1 MAIGRLGKTG
11 GNARR
16 IAIIG
21 GGFSGAAVAAALLRQ
36 GPRCPHIVLIE
47 QEKRFGPGLAYG
59 AAADGHLLNI
69 QAANISARAD
79 APDDFSHW
87 LARGRRRDQ
96 SARFAPR
103 RLYGAYLENMLHNAA
118 RQNRGALTRL
128 RGKAESCRRENEHW
142 RVTLACGRA
151 VEAHA
156 VVLAPGAPPA
166 RAPRPF
172 AADDLIGAWDA
183 KAQARIG
190 DGDVLMLG
198 TGLTMM
204 DVATALARKRRHGVI
219 YALSRRGL
227 TPRDHAP
234 AEDGAALD
242 LPLELSAALALVRAQ
257 KDWRTA
263 IDALRADTPALW
275 ARLGLARQQRFL
287 RHLRPW
293 WDVCRHRAAPET
305 AARFAALAAE
315 GRVRVLA
322 GNVIAAERQGRHWRV
337 RYRPRGER
345 AAQSLDVAAAINCTG
360 PDFSG
365 APQGLLRQ
373 VLEEGFARAPANGL
387 GLEVDAD
394 MRVCDAAGQAQPDLY
409 LIGPL
414 ALGMYWESTAVP
426 ELRAQAAAIAA
437 ALC

>member
-1 MAIGRLGKTG
+1 MAIWRVGETRTSE
-11 GNARR
+11 RR
-16 IAIIG
+16 VAIIG
-21 GGFSGAAVAAALLRQ
+21 GGFSGAAVAAAMLRQ
-36 GPRCPHIVLIE
+36 GRSCPHIVLIE
-47 QEKRFGPGLAYG
+47 QEKRVGRGLAYG
-59 AAADGHLLNI
+59 PAADRHLLNI

-79 APDDFSHW
+79 APDDFSDW
-87 LARGRRRDQ
+87 LARGRGGDQ

-103 RLYGAYLENMLHNAA
+103 RVYGAYLEDMLHNAA

-142 RVTLACGRA
+142 RVTLESGR
-151 VEAHA
+151 VIEADA
-156 VVLAPGAPPA
+156 VVLALGAPPA

-172 AADDLIGAWDA
+172 AGEDLIGAWDE
-183 KAQARIG
+183 KAQKRIG
-190 DGDVLMLG
+190 DGDVLILG
-198 TGLTMM
+198 AGLTMI
-204 DVATALARKRRHGVI
+204 DVATALARKRKHGVI

-227 TPRDHAP
+227 IPRDHAP
-234 AEDGAALD
+234 AEAGVALD

-257 KDWRTA
+257 KDWRAA
-263 IDALRADTPALW
+263 IDGLRAETPALW

-293 WDVCRHRAAPET
+293 WDVHRHRAAPET
-305 AARFAALAAE
+305 AARFAALVAE

-322 GNVIAAERQGRHWRV
+322 GTVTAAERQGRLWRV
-337 RYRPRGER
+337 RYRPRGQS

-365 APQGLLRQ
+365 PPQGLVRHM
-373 VLEEGFARAPANGL
+373 LEEGLARAPANGL

-394 MRVCDAAGQAQPDLY
+394 MRVCDAEGRAQPGLY

-426 ELRAQAAAIAA
+426 ELRVQAAAIAA
-437 ALC
+437 ALA